1 VISGQWSVKAK
12 KGKPMNKKD
21 GAKTEDLAEQVKRMQ
36 LAHAREVKDLRK
48 QVLRERL
55 QGIEAQLELGQLLK
69 EKALAEL
76 AALEE

>member
-1 VISGQWSVKAK
+1 
-12 KGKPMNKKD
+12 MNKKD

>member
-36 LAHAREVKDLRK
+36 LAHAREAKDLRK
-48 QVLRERL
+48 QVLRSASRGL
-55 QGIEAQLELGQLLK
+55 RPSWSWGSC
-69 EKALAEL
+69 
-76 AALEE
+76 